1 MEQYQ
6 ILKQIEDYRKTLANG
21 KTSMFGRMFINRRI
35 RKLKHRLEAT
45 S

>member
-21 KTSMFGRMFINRRI
+21 KTNRFGRMFINMRI
-35 RKLKHRLEAT
+35 RKLQRKLEAT